1 MNLAAITKRKTL
13 PHLTKRGRALVFYVL
28 NATAFGTH
36 GDDAELETMA
46 AKFRTTAGRLRV
58 TLRKLESQ
66 GWLTIE
72 GRSAEFVYPTVAAIR
87 AMNPNIEKAEAEKTL
102 RRLHRE

>member
-1 MNLAAITKRKTL
+1 MPKRKAL
-13 PHLTKRGRALVFYVL
+13 PRLTDRGRELISYVL
-28 NATAFGTH
+28 NAAAFGTH

-46 AKFRTTAGRLRV
+46 KKLGTTAGRLRP
-58 TLRKLESQ
+58 TLRKLASQ

-87 AMNPNIEKAEAEKTL
+87 AMNPNIDIAEAKKTVQ
-102 RRLHRE
+102 RLHRK

>member
-1 MNLAAITKRKTL
+1 
-13 PHLTKRGRALVFYVL
+13 VL
-28 NATAFGTH
+28 NSAAFGTH

-66 GWLTIE
+66 G
-72 GRSAEFVYPTVAAIR
+72 
-87 AMNPNIEKAEAEKTL
+87 
-102 RRLHRE
+102 

>member
-1 MNLAAITKRKTL
+1 MPIGKLSR
-13 PHLTKRGRALVFYVL
+13 LTNRGRELVSYVL
-28 NATAFGTH
+28 NTVAFGTH

-46 AKFRTTAGRLRV
+46 KKFGTTAGRLRP
-58 TLRKLESQ
+58 TLRRLAAQ

-87 AMNPNIEKAEAEKTL
+87 AMNPNIEEATAEKILWKL
-102 RRLHRE
+102 RR